1 MTYLRKTSIA
11 ALALLAA
18 ISSRPQSK
26 VDQPETVLVTLH
38 AKPGSEAALQA
49 VLTRHWSTARALNL
63 VRDSPHVT
71 LREAEDGNTT
81 RFIDIFTWRDAA
93 IPDAAP
99 APIPRALGPDEPPD
113 GSARRE
119 TGTGIP
125 AVSVVAP

>member
-1 MTYLRKTSIA
+1 MTYLRKASIA

-18 ISSRPQSK
+18 ISLRPQSK
-26 VDQPETVLVTLH
+26 ADQPETVLVTLH
-38 AKPGSEAALQA
+38 AKPGSEGALEA

-71 LREAEDGNTT
+71 LREAEDGDKT

-99 APIPRALGPDEPPD
+99 APIRELWDQMNSLTE
-113 GSARRE
+113 ARGGRPGLE
-119 TGTGIP
+119 FR